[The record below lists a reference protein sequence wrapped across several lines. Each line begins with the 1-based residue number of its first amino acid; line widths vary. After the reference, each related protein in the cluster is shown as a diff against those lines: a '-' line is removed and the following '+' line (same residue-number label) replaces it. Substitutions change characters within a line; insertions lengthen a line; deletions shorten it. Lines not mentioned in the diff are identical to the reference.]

1 MDGYRPSLEQHGP
14 IILPGYDAQP
24 MESGV
29 LHSIQKLD
37 KSATQLQQWLPAGV
51 ELKLFPCVI
60 EDDSWGYRCRCT
72 FQLVID
78 EDGIFHYAM
87 RHQKQPVLIGADFFP
102 IASSRIQIAM
112 KAMLEKVL
120 NATDDFSYLKL
131 HLTSATFSSAW
142 HDRPESDC
150 IITLHYE
157 QPSDSEVWIQQ
168 AKIVCRIL
176 RLRQIYGRSR
186 KIILHGVDGSIQS
199 IRDTVWIH
207 TIVSSDGGV
216 VWDAAL
222 GLGEVPNAIPVYYDK
237 PETAFYHP
245 NSRAMIKALTW
256 MLNRLEWIVRVD
268 KHPCKLLEMY
278 CGCGAHTV
286 ALAKT
291 GLLEQIIAVELDQR
305 LVKACEVNVQLNNLQ
320 GIVEVTQGDAG
331 QWAKRLQK
339 NPTIN
344 FDIILVD
351 PPRMGL
357 DEHVCRMVCQQNF
370 KHLIYVSCGH
380 EALIRDLERLSS
392 NFLVIDCVQIDL
404 FPRTDSIETLVH
416 LERRIGE
423 K

>member
-1 MDGYRPSLEQHGP
+1 MQ
-14 IILPGYDAQP
+14 
-24 MESGV
+24 
-29 LHSIQKLD
+29 
-37 KSATQLQQWLPAGV
+37 
-51 ELKLFPCVI
+51 
-60 EDDSWGYRCRCT
+60 
-72 FQLVID
+72 
-78 EDGIFHYAM
+78 
-87 RHQKQPVLIGADFFP
+87 
-102 IASSRIQIAM
+102 
-112 KAMLEKVL
+112 
-120 NATDDFSYLKL
+120 
-131 HLTSATFSSAW
+131 
-142 HDRPESDC
+142 
-150 IITLHYE
+150 
-157 QPSDSEVWIQQ
+157 SDS
-168 AKIVCRIL
+168 
-176 RLRQIYGRSR
+176 GRSCQADENVALVKCSFR
-186 KIILHGVDGSIQS
+186 YEKSSVG
-199 IRDTVWIH
+199 
-207 TIVSSDGGV
+207 SDGGV